1 MPQFADASLTKFAG
15 PIGGTE
21 NDMHTLTQFRLCPK
35 SRSIRL
41 ALSEIGIE
49 VALADERPW
58 EWRPEFLALNPAGE
72 LPVLKLETGPVLCG
86 AYAIS
91 EYFADLLA
99 KREKEGRTPPLFP
112 GRIEDRAEQRRL
124 VDWFHGKL
132 DREVTR
138 ELLFERVYGHLMPDA
153 PHAPDAAALRAIRA
167 NIRHHMAYVN
177 HLAHNRRWLA
187 GDEMSFADMAA
198 AAHLSSIDYL
208 GEIPWE
214 DHPAAKSWYARM
226 KSRPSFRSLLG
237 DRMPGISPAPVYA
250 DLDF

>member
-1 MPQFADASLTKFAG
+1 
-15 PIGGTE
+15 
-21 NDMHTLTQFRLCPK
+21 MHTLTHFRLCPR

-41 ALSEIGIE
+41 ALAEIGVE
-49 VALADERPW
+49 PELDEERPW
-58 EWRPEFLALNPAGE
+58 EWRPAFLALNPAGE
-72 LPVLKLETGPVLCG
+72 LPVLALEGGLVLCG

-91 EYFADLLA
+91 EYFSGLLENL
-99 KREKEGRTPPLFP
+99 EKQGRPAPLFH

-138 ELLFERVYGHLMPDA
+138 ELLHERVYGHLMPDRT
-153 PHAPDAAALRAIRA
+153 HGPDAAALRAIRA
-167 NIRHHMAYVN
+167 NLRYHLRYVD
-177 HLAHNRRWLA
+177 HLAHTRRWLA

-198 AAHLSSIDYL
+198 AAQLSSIDYL

-214 DHPAAKSWYARM
+214 EVPSAKSWYARM
-226 KSRPSFRSLLG
+226 KSRPAFRALLA
-237 DRMPGISPAPVYA
+237 DRMPGIAPAKVYA